1 LSRPSTTSLW
11 RRCKVE
17 DARHKAGHEGLWKP
31 EEENAMPLSQTDV
44 AVVRRAYDAL
54 NARDPAAAAE
64 CFAEDAVWHVPGR
77 SAIAGSHRGLDA
89 IRRDFFERLVR
100 LSGGSFRADI
110 MDITAGERFV
120 VAIQHA
126 TAAFAGR
133 RLDITACQM
142 MRLEGGRIVEVRSH
156 YSDQYGLDSFWQEA

>member
-1 LSRPSTTSLW
+1 MSVTQ
-11 RRCKVE
+11 
-17 DARHKAGHEGLWKP
+17 A
-31 EEENAMPLSQTDV
+31 DV

-54 NARDPAAAAE
+54 NARDPAAAGE

-77 SAIAGSHRGLDA
+77 SAIAGSHRGLAA

-100 LSGGSFRADI
+100 LSGGSFRADV
-110 MDITAGERFV
+110 MDITAGEHFV

-126 TAAFAGR
+126 TASFAGR
-133 RLDITACQM
+133 SLDITACQM
-142 MRLEGGRIVEVRSH
+142 MSLSNGKIVEVRSH